1 MKTTSLKSRLLVLL
15 LSLITGGWILIIFN
29 VHQETEHEISEL
41 FDANLAQSAN
51 VIYQLLAHE
60 IIEHHHL
67 KNLSE
72 PTKPIIYYKVH
83 YDRKVAFLIHDLNGN
98 LIAKS
103 NHAPLFPIPQTTQS
117 TSYQD
122 IQIEQHHWRV
132 FTLKAPYS
140 ILQTAE
146 RKDIRGELITEI
158 IWQMLWILLWGLP
171 FLAILIYV
179 SIRHGLKPLQRVAN
193 DIAKRTPEQLQHI
206 NNKDIPLE
214 IKSLVDIL
222 NNLFQRLSQTF
233 ENERRFTADAAHEL
247 RTPLAGLKIQAQLAL
262 QSQNHELR
270 SQALHNILMGVD
282 HAHHLVAQL
291 LTLARIDSNQT
302 LEMKTV
308 DLKEIAEKIIKMLI
322 YQAMDKQQ
330 DLGLSVL
337 TNQTQTQGNPEALEI
352 LLRNLVD
359 NALRYTPENGEI
371 TISIERLESEQLY
384 LKVKDN
390 GIGIPQNKIE
400 KIFER
405 FYRGEHQHIQG
416 SGLGLS
422 IVQRIAELHHLRL
435 YFESNAG
442 LSVMVI
448 FPTDNLR
455 YDVSN

>member
-1 MKTTSLKSRLLVLL
+1 MKTTSLKSRLLILL
-15 LSLITGGWILIIFN
+15 LSTIMVVWTITVFE
-29 VHQETEHEISEL
+29 VYQETEHEVYEL

-60 IIEHHHL
+60 IVEHHHL
-67 KNLSE
+67 KNLLE
-72 PTKPIIYYKVH
+72 QAKLPLYYKVH
-83 YDRKVAFLIHDLNGN
+83 YDRKVAFVIRDLKENI
-98 LIAKS
+98 IAKS
-103 NHAPLFPIPQTTQS
+103 TYSPSFPIPQTTES

-122 IQIEQHHWRV
+122 IKIDNHQWRV
-132 FTLKAPYS
+132 FTLKAQYG

-146 RKDIRGELITEI
+146 RRDIRGELIGEI
-158 IWQMLWILLWGLP
+158 VWQMIDTLLWSLP
-171 FLAILIYV
+171 LLAILIYA
-179 SIRHGLKPLQRVAN
+179 SIRHGLKPLQRVVS
-193 DIAKRTPEQLQHI
+193 DIATRSPEQLQYI

-262 QSQNHELR
+262 QNQHTEIC
-270 SQALHNILMGVD
+270 SQALQNILVGVE

-291 LTLARIDSNQT
+291 LTLARIDSNQK
-302 LEMKTV
+302 LEMKPI

-322 YQAMDKQQ
+322 SQAIDKQQ
-330 DLGLSVL
+330 DLGLL
-337 TNQTQTQGNPEALEI
+337 ILAEQTQIQGNPEALEI

-371 TISIERLESEQLY
+371 TISIERLETEQLC

-390 GIGIPQNKIE
+390 GNGISQENIE
-400 KIFER
+400 KIFDR

-422 IVQRIAELHHLRL
+422 IVNRIAQLHHLQL
-435 YFESNAG
+435 AFESNAG
-442 LSVMVI
+442 LTAMVI
-448 FPTDNLR
+448 FP
-455 YDVSN
+455 

>member
-1 MKTTSLKSRLLVLL
+1 MKTTSLKSRLLIVLL
-15 LSLITGGWILIIFN
+15 STIFLVWIVMVL
-29 VHQETEHEISEL
+29 EAYRKTEHEVSEL
-41 FDANLAQSAN
+41 FDANLSQSAN
-51 VIYQLLAHE
+51 IIYQLLAHE
-60 IIEHHHL
+60 MIEHHHL
-67 KNLSE
+67 INLSGLA
-72 PTKPIIYYKVH
+72 KPITYYKVH
-83 YDRKVAFLIHDLNGN
+83 YDRKVAFLIHNLNGN

-103 NHAPLFPIPQTTQS
+103 NHAPLFPIPQLELLA
-117 TSYQD
+117 SYQN
-122 IQIEQHHWRV
+122 IQIDQHWWRV
-132 FTLKAPYS
+132 FTLKTPHG

-146 RKDIRGELITEI
+146 RTDIRGELIKEI
-158 IWQMLWILLWGLP
+158 VWQMLRTLLWSVP
-171 FLAILIYV
+171 FLAILIYI
-179 SIRHGLKPLQRVAN
+179 SIWHGLKPLKRVAD
-193 DIAKRTPEQLQHI
+193 DIAMRTLEQLQYI

-222 NNLFQRLSQTF
+222 NNLFQRLSQSF

-262 QSQNHELR
+262 QSQNNELR
-270 SQALHNILMGVD
+270 FQALQNILIGVD

-291 LTLARIDSNQT
+291 LTLARIDSNQK

-322 YQAMDKQQ
+322 SQAIDKQQ
-330 DLGLSVL
+330 DLGLLIL
-337 TNQTQTQGNPEALEI
+337 TDQTQTQGNPEALEI

-371 TISIERLESEQLY
+371 TISIERLETKQLC

-390 GIGIPQNKIE
+390 GCGISQDQIN

-422 IVQRIAELHHLRL
+422 IVKRITELHHLQL
-435 YFESNAG
+435 QFESNAG
-442 LSVMVI
+442 LTAIVI
-448 FPTDNLR
+448 F
-455 YDVSN
+455 S